1 MPLPFSAPA
10 DSASTGV
17 FADISPDVSPDVSP
31 LSAARAHP
39 RGTARVVAR
48 ERLLAQLTEA
58 RRRRCIVIQGPAGFG
73 KTAVL
78 VAWRLDLRALG
89 FDMAWVT
96 LADDDNDMTHWLD
109 HVLASLAQV
118 SPAITREAALL
129 GGLGD
134 MESEAIERTVI
145 ALVGGIAAC
154 PREIVLVIDELHRLT
169 NPRVLEAMQWLLDY
183 APPNL
188 HVVLASRSQVPLSLG
203 RLRDQDLVLELDQ
216 RDLRLTADES
226 RRFLATQ
233 LTGIDARDAR
243 VLHELTDGWVAGLQ
257 LFATHWKRKK
267 QDANSLSFANDFVRA
282 NVLNAGA
289 FSAYFEREVLS
300 RLAPDEAE
308 LLVHAAACE
317 RFCASLF
324 VALTGGGAD
333 SEPVVSALLARLDNE
348 NLFIEPVQGPDRA
361 PWYRLHP
368 LLRETLAERFRQR
381 SEAVRHQVHMAAWQW
396 FRDHRLLVEAV
407 RHAVL
412 AGESGTAADLVER
425 YSSTLIGRGEVRK
438 VAGLLQ
444 QLPKPE
450 VRARPA
456 LRLLTVQMQLYA
468 HEVNAARAELD
479 ALDGELPAEGELRQ
493 RLRQLQMMW
502 MVLTDNAEGA
512 QRLQPLL
519 ESMPDDV
526 GGLMV
531 GARNNLLTWLY
542 MHQGNYERARAIQSE
557 NAPLIVEGAPLL
569 GSAAGMLNDRCMAAF
584 SYAIEGKITQV
595 ERICRDV
602 IRESEQAGA
611 FGTEPEYFAA
621 AMLGEVL
628 YEQNQIEAALA
639 MLEPRVDVLERISIP
654 DSVLRV
660 FMTLANCH
668 AARGHH
674 LDAFA
679 YLERL
684 EEHATRR
691 GLDRLLA
698 HSLAGQVRLHRR
710 AGDPAAADACLARLE
725 AIAERHRDA
734 GPGTVDEIL
743 LVARRARV
751 KGYLDDGDPAKAAAA
766 VGPLIDQCQRRG
778 WQRHLAQM
786 QWMAALADH
795 RLGND
800 ASARERVLAAL
811 RAGHRLGLVRS
822 LLDVDP
828 GALDEIAALAQ
839 QPGEAPD
846 PLLAFY
852 ISRLRATGATNPVAS
867 ARAAAPATLRTL
879 AEPLSEREADVVE
892 LLGQALPNKKIAR
905 TLGLSPETVKW
916 HLRNIFRKLGVTSRD
931 EAVARVRDLSRPS

>member
-1 MPLPFSAPA
+1 MSLPFSAPPE
-10 DSASTGV
+10 SAS
-17 FADISPDVSPDVSP
+17 ADVSPDISPDVSP

-109 HVLASLAQV
+109 HVLSSLAQV

-129 GGLGD
+129 GGASGLSGLD
-134 MESEAIERTVI
+134 SETIERTVI

-154 PREIVLVIDELHRLT
+154 PREVVLVFDELHRLT
-169 NPRVLEAMQWLLDY
+169 HPRVLEAMQWLLDY
-183 APPNL
+183 APANL
-188 HVVLASRSQVPLSLG
+188 HVVLASRSQVPFSLG

-226 RRFLATQ
+226 RRLLATQ

-243 VLHELTDGWVAGLQ
+243 LLHELTDGWVAGLQ

-267 QDANSLSFANDFVRA
+267 QDASGLSFANDFVRA

-300 RLAPDEAE
+300 HLAPDEAE
-308 LLVHAAACE
+308 LLVRAAACE
-317 RFCASLF
+317 RFCASLC
-324 VALTGGGAD
+324 VALTGGRD
-333 SEPVVSALLARLDNE
+333 DTEPMVSALLARLDNE

-381 SEAVRHQVHMAAWQW
+381 DESMRHQVHMAAWQW

-438 VAGLLQ
+438 VAGLLH

-450 VRARPA
+450 IRARLA
-456 LRLLTVQMQLYA
+456 LRVLTVQMQLYA
-468 HEVNAARAELD
+468 HELEAARIELD
-479 ALDGELPAEGELRQ
+479 ALDAELPPDGPLRQ

-502 MVLTDNAEGA
+502 MVLNDDTDSASK
-512 QRLQPLL
+512 LQPLL
-519 ESMPDDV
+519 EAMPDDA
-526 GGLMV
+526 GGMMV

-557 NAPLIVEGAPLL
+557 TAPLIVEGAPLL
-569 GSAAGMLNDRCMAAF
+569 GTAAGMLNGRCMAGF

-602 IRESEQAGA
+602 LRETEQAGVFRA
-611 FGTEPEYFAA
+611 EPEYFAA

-628 YEQNQIEAALA
+628 YEQNQIDASLA
-639 MLEPRVDVLERISIP
+639 MLEPRVDVLERVSIP

-660 FMTLANCH
+660 FMTLARCH
-668 AARGHH
+668 AVRGHH

-691 GLDRLLA
+691 QLDRLLA
-698 HSLAGQVRLHRR
+698 HSLAAQARLHRR
-710 AGDPAAADACLARLE
+710 DGDRAAADACLARLA

-734 GPGTVDEIL
+734 GPGTLDEIRM
-743 LVARRARV
+743 VTGRARMQIC
-751 KGYLDDGDPAKAAAA
+751 LENGDHATAAAI
-766 VGPLIDQCQRRG
+766 VIPLIDQCEQRG

-795 RLGND
+795 RRGED
-800 ASARERVLAAL
+800 AAARTRVVAAL
-811 RAGHRLGLVRS
+811 RAGHRLGLVRT
-822 LLDVDP
+822 LLDVVP
-828 GALDEIAALAQ
+828 GALDIMATLAQ
-839 QPGEAPD
+839 QPGEPPD

-852 ISRLRATGATNPVAS
+852 IGRLREAAATTPAVPTGN
-867 ARAAAPATLRTL
+867 AAPATLRTL